1 MSTTEEQPVIDEGAT
16 VRLSDVNALKGM
28 FHKLKDKFE
37 ALEMEKFMEA
47 MAQKSGD
54 ASDQMTSLQCCNS
67 KDMIKPDQYDLEPGT
82 FHTWNE
88 LFVSYLMSIDR
99 KWCLILTTL
108 QMKDAA

>member
-1 MSTTEEQPVIDEGAT
+1 M
-16 VRLSDVNALKGM
+16 SDVNALKGM
-28 FHKLKDKFE
+28 FHELKDKFE
-37 ALEMEKFMEA
+37 ALKMENFMEA

-54 ASDQMTSLQCCNS
+54 ASEQVTSFTMLQLQGHDQARLVR
-67 KDMIKPDQYDLEPGT
+67 PGAGM